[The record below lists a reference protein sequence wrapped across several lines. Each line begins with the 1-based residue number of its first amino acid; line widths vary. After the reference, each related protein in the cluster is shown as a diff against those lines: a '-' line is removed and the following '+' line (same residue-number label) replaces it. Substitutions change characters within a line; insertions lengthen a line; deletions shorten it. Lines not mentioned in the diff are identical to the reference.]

1 MKPEKSIL
9 VNFII
14 SCILTLV
21 GWFLIIA
28 PYAKVQDLI
37 KRLPGWIN
45 TNVVE
50 NFPDD
55 LKINVKNG
63 IVSLNKPSPYCLT
76 LPSDKTSKN
85 EELQGIVFDVKATA
99 DISSLESGGKYS
111 KLCKAFALV
120 GKDFL
125 LHPDKE
131 NTYSYTKISET
142 VSFDVDRA
150 VILKYVTQY
159 MPLLVNFGQR
169 AYFIIPFAF
178 IPLFFVILL
187 STNYWYSL
195 VVKFAAKILKIKE
208 LSFGES
214 FKLSLY
220 FYNFILL
227 VDAILIRYVLNIL
240 LEQNINIS
248 FPFMN
253 TIIITGAAMIYLKNK
268 TPPENPVTPA
278 PPIPGTPMGMTPT
291 QPSSSSIPTGQ

>member
-14 SCILTLV
+14 SCVLTLA

-37 KRLPGWIN
+37 KRMPRWIN

-55 LKINVKNG
+55 LKVNVKNG
-63 IVSLNKPSPYCLT
+63 IVSFNKASPYCLT

-85 EELQGIVFDVKATA
+85 EELQGIVLDVKATA
-99 DISSLESGGKYS
+99 DISTLESGGKYA

-120 GKDFL
+120 GKDFVL
-125 LHPDKE
+125 YPDKD
-131 NTYSYTKISET
+131 NSYKYTKISNT
-142 VSFDVDRA
+142 VSFDVDREI
-150 VILKYVTQY
+150 ILKYVTQY
-159 MPLLVNFGQR
+159 MPLLINFGQR
-169 AYFIIPFAF
+169 AYYVIPFAF

-195 VVKFAAKILKIKE
+195 VVRFVAKILKIKE

-220 FYNFILL
+220 FYNLILL

-248 FPFMN
+248 FPFLN
-253 TIIITGAAMIYLKNK
+253 TIVITGAAMIYLKNK
-268 TPPENPVTPA
+268 TPPENLITLP
-278 PPIPGTPMGMTPT
+278 PPIPGTPVGMTPT
-291 QPSSSSIPTGQ
+291 QPSSSSTPTGQ